1 MNSPVRAALTSLA
14 LLLVAP
20 LGVAEEPCADPAAGN
35 NYPTSVRADY
45 VLGCVLANGKTPEVL
60 RKCSCSIDFIAAAIP
75 YQEYE
80 RIETLMQ
87 LQQMTGGG
95 RNAVYKSSTWSKQ
108 AVTHLREVQ
117 AESTLRC
124 F

>member
-1 MNSPVRAALTSLA
+1 MNRKRLKAALAPLA
-14 LLLVAP
+14 LILFAP
-20 LGVAEEPCADPAAGN
+20 VGAAEEPCADPSQHD
-35 NYPTSVRADY
+35 YPTSVRANY
-45 VLGCVLANGKTPEVL
+45 VLGCMLANGQSPDVL
-60 RKCSCSIDFIAAAIP
+60 QKCACSLDFIAAAIP

-80 RIETLMQ
+80 KIETLMQ
-87 LQQMTGGG
+87 LQQMSGGG
-95 RNAVYKSSTWSKQ
+95 RNAVYKNSTWSKQ

>member
-1 MNSPVRAALTSLA
+1 MTIRRLVAALTPMA
-14 LLLVAP
+14 LLLGAP
-20 LGVAEEPCADPAAGN
+20 LGAAEAPCADPAEN
-35 NYPTSVRADY
+35 SYPTSVRTDY
-45 VLGCVLANGKTPEVL
+45 VLGCMLANGKTSDVL
-60 RKCSCSIDFIAAAIP
+60 RKCSCSIDFIAASIP

-87 LQQMTGGG
+87 LQQMSCGG
-95 RNAVYKSSTWSKQ
+95 RNAVYKRSTWSKQ
-108 AVTHLREVQ
+108 AVAHLREVQ